1 MSREEETSS
10 RLLISWFGSLSNK
23 GIINFVVS
31 FWAKGHFE
39 GSLIFNT
46 VELLITAAQDV
57 GTPFLLTSKNHLH
70 IMTLLP

>member
-10 RLLISWFGSLSNK
+10 RLLISWFGSLSK
-23 GIINFVVS
+23 GVINFVVS

-57 GTPFLLTSKNHLH
+57 GTPFC
-70 IMTLLP
+70 